1 MTLSKTAT
9 IAQSRILHLAG
20 KKFLYIETLTELVQL
35 RSLYHKN
42 IVSNMLLYCSFFSFI
57 FPEVLAC
64 LHTKFLSTLLI
75 QKVVSHFFSGYNNFM
90 IPCMMSEVFRSS
102 LKADHFFKSISLA
115 QTTEKY
121 PF

>member
-1 MTLSKTAT
+1 MILSKAATTAH
-9 IAQSRILHLAG
+9 SRILHLAG
-20 KKFLYIETLTELVQL
+20 KIFLYIGTLTESMQL
-35 RSLYHKN
+35 RPSYHKN
-42 IVSNMLLYCSFFSFI
+42 IVSNIAILQFFSFI

-75 QKVVSHFFSGYNNFM
+75 QKVVSHFFSGYTNFI
-90 IPCMMSEVFRSS
+90 IPCMMSEVFHPS
-102 LKADHFFKSISLA
+102 LKADHFLESISLA